1 MSIEFEKQGPVAVIT
16 INRPQAMN
24 AIDLNTH
31 LAFQEIWPRINQDDD
46 IQVVVL
52 TGAGSKAFCSGA
64 DIGTFLPYL
73 RERAVKELDDGDFCG
88 INRGSPTT
96 KPIIAAING
105 LAYAGGLEIALACDV
120 RIAVEHARF
129 ALPEPRWG
137 VIAGAGGVTRLS
149 RVLPTALATQMVLT
163 GEPVSAQRALAEG
176 LVSELT
182 SAENLLPRALE
193 IAHSI
198 TKNAPLA
205 VRVSLQVIRRGADCG
220 LDAALELE
228 RTAFRR
234 VLLSE
239 DFREGIAAFTEKRAP
254 AYQGR

>member
-120 RIAVEHARF
+120 RIAVKHARF

-239 DFREGIAAFTEKRAP
+239 DFREGIAAFTEKRVP

>member
-52 TGAGSKAFCSGA
+52 TGGGSKAFCSGA

>member
-239 DFREGIAAFTEKRAP
+239 DFREGIAAFTEKREP